1 MYAAGIRSLRLDFS
15 RKEIQKM
22 RNRKK
27 AQKAASLV
35 MAVMMT
41 LTLVL
46 GTVVPV
52 VLQTAAVFKIS

>member
-15 RKEIQKM
+15 RKEVQKM

-46 GTVVPV
+46 GMVVPV
-52 VLQTAAVFKIS
+52 VLQTAAVF

>member
-1 MYAAGIRSLRLDFS
+1 
-15 RKEIQKM
+15 M

-27 AQKAASLV
+27 AQKTASLV
-35 MAVMMT
+35 MAGMMT

-52 VLQTAAVFKIS
+52 VLQTAAVF

>member
-1 MYAAGIRSLRLDFS
+1 MYAAGIHSLRLEFS
-15 RKEIQKM
+15 RKEVQKM

-27 AQKAASLV
+27 AQKVASLV

-41 LTLVL
+41 LSLVL

-52 VLQTAAVFKIS
+52 VLQTAAVF

>member
-1 MYAAGIRSLRLDFS
+1 MYAAGIRSLQLDFS
-15 RKEIQKM
+15 RKEVQKM

-46 GTVVPV
+46 GTVVPA
-52 VLQTAAVFKIS
+52 VLQTAAVF

>member
-1 MYAAGIRSLRLDFS
+1 MYVAGIRSLRLDFS
-15 RKEIQKM
+15 RKEVQKM

-27 AQKAASLV
+27 AQKVASLV

-52 VLQTAAVFKIS
+52 VLQTAAVF

>member
-15 RKEIQKM
+15 RKEVQKM

-27 AQKAASLV
+27 AQKTASLV

-52 VLQTAAVFKIS
+52 VLQTAAVF

>member
-15 RKEIQKM
+15 RKEVQKI

-27 AQKAASLV
+27 TQKVASLV

-52 VLQTAAVFKIS
+52 VLQTAAVF

>member
-1 MYAAGIRSLRLDFS
+1 MW
-15 RKEIQKM
+15 
-22 RNRKK
+22 NRKK

-46 GTVVPV
+46 MAVPGRV
-52 VLQTAAVFKIS
+52 PGKGYAELPQRPAHGYRDDVREAG

>member
-15 RKEIQKM
+15 RKEVQKM

-27 AQKAASLV
+27 TQKVASLV

-52 VLQTAAVFKIS
+52 VLQTAAVF

>member
-15 RKEIQKM
+15 RKEVQKM
-22 RNRKK
+22 WNQKK

-52 VLQTAAVFKIS
+52 VLQTAAVF

>member
-1 MYAAGIRSLRLDFS
+1 MHAAGIRSLRLDFS
-15 RKEIQKM
+15 RKEVQKM

-27 AQKAASLV
+27 AQKVASLV

-52 VLQTAAVFKIS
+52 VLQTAAVF

>member
-15 RKEIQKM
+15 RKEVQKM

-52 VLQTAAVFKIS
+52 VLQTAAVL

>member
-1 MYAAGIRSLRLDFS
+1 MKCMSRRGRSLRLDFS
-15 RKEIQKM
+15 RKEVQKM

-27 AQKAASLV
+27 AQKVASLV

-52 VLQTAAVFKIS
+52 VLQTAAVF

>member
-1 MYAAGIRSLRLDFS
+1 MCAAGIRSLRLDFS
-15 RKEIQKM
+15 QKEVQKM

-52 VLQTAAVFKIS
+52 VLQTAAVF

>member
-1 MYAAGIRSLRLDFS
+1 
-15 RKEIQKM
+15 M

-35 MAVMMT
+35 MVGMMT

-52 VLQTAAVFKIS
+52 VLQTAAVF

>member
-1 MYAAGIRSLRLDFS
+1 MYAAGIRSLWLDFS
-15 RKEIQKM
+15 RKEVQKM

-27 AQKAASLV
+27 AQKVASLV

-52 VLQTAAVFKIS
+52 VLQTAAVF

>member
-1 MYAAGIRSLRLDFS
+1 MYAAGIRSLRLGFS
-15 RKEIQKM
+15 RKEVQKM

-52 VLQTAAVFKIS
+52 VLQTAAVF

>member
-15 RKEIQKM
+15 RKEVQKM
-22 RNRKK
+22 RKRKK
-27 AQKAASLV
+27 AQEAASLV

-52 VLQTAAVFKIS
+52 VLQTAAVF

>member
-1 MYAAGIRSLRLDFS
+1 MYAAGIRSLRLEFS
-15 RKEIQKM
+15 RKEVQKM

-52 VLQTAAVFKIS
+52 VLQTAAVF

>member
-1 MYAAGIRSLRLDFS
+1 MYAAGIRSLRHDFS
-15 RKEIQKM
+15 RKEVQKM

-27 AQKAASLV
+27 AQKVASLV

-52 VLQTAAVFKIS
+52 VLQTAAVF

>member
-1 MYAAGIRSLRLDFS
+1 
-15 RKEIQKM
+15 M

-27 AQKAASLV
+27 AQKTALLV

-46 GTVVPV
+46 GPVVPA
-52 VLQTAAVFKIS
+52 VLQTAAVF

>member
-15 RKEIQKM
+15 RKEVQKM

-27 AQKAASLV
+27 AQKVASLV

-52 VLQTAAVFKIS
+52 VSQTAAVF

>member
-1 MYAAGIRSLRLDFS
+1 MYAAWIRSLRLDFS
-15 RKEIQKM
+15 RKEVQKM

-52 VLQTAAVFKIS
+52 VLQTAAVF

>member
-1 MYAAGIRSLRLDFS
+1 
-15 RKEIQKM
+15 M

-27 AQKAASLV
+27 AQMAASLV

-52 VLQTAAVFKIS
+52 VLQTAAVF

>member
-15 RKEIQKM
+15 RKEVQKM

-52 VLQTAAVFKIS
+52 VLQTAAAF

>member
-15 RKEIQKM
+15 RKEVQKM

-52 VLQTAAVFKIS
+52 VLQTEAVL

>member
-15 RKEIQKM
+15 RKEVQKM

-52 VLQTAAVFKIS
+52 VLQTATVF

>member
-1 MYAAGIRSLRLDFS
+1 
-15 RKEIQKM
+15 M
-22 RNRKK
+22 RNRKN

-52 VLQTAAVFKIS
+52 VLQTAAVF

>member
-1 MYAAGIRSLRLDFS
+1 M
-15 RKEIQKM
+15 Q
-22 RNRKK
+22 NRKK
-27 AQKAASLV
+27 AQKVASLV

-52 VLQTAAVFKIS
+52 VLQTAAVF

>member
-15 RKEIQKM
+15 RKEVQKM

-52 VLQTAAVFKIS
+52 VLQTAAVF

>member
-1 MYAAGIRSLRLDFS
+1 MYAAGIRSLRLDFF
-15 RKEIQKM
+15 RKEVQKM

-52 VLQTAAVFKIS
+52 VLQTAAVF

>member
-1 MYAAGIRSLRLDFS
+1 MYAAGIRSLRLDSS
-15 RKEIQKM
+15 RKEVQKM

-27 AQKAASLV
+27 AQKVASLV

-52 VLQTAAVFKIS
+52 VLQTAAVF

>member
-15 RKEIQKM
+15 RKEVQKM

-52 VLQTAAVFKIS
+52 VLQTVAVF

>member
-15 RKEIQKM
+15 RKEVQKM

-27 AQKAASLV
+27 AQEVASLV

-52 VLQTAAVFKIS
+52 VLQAAAVF

>member
-1 MYAAGIRSLRLDFS
+1 
-15 RKEIQKM
+15 M
-22 RNRKK
+22 RNRKI
-27 AQKAASLV
+27 AQKAASLI

-52 VLQTAAVFKIS
+52 VLQTAAVF